1 LRPSPPGRVAILG
14 LAFKGRPATSDM
26 RGSLAGAFAKEF
38 SRRWPA
44 AEVLG
49 WDPVVAEAEAATLPL
64 TPATLAQAAR
74 AEVVLLQTNH
84 PDFSSRALQE
94 TLLAHLP
101 AAALVVD
108 LWNQTGPLAEA
119 RPDLHV
125 QVFGRAPRMQD

>member
-1 LRPSPPGRVAILG
+1 LEKSTYIPAVAAAPSCPSSPLSRTPRAVNEHIVGHIGALAARLRPSPPGRVAILG
-14 LAFKGRPATSDM
+14 LAFKGRPATSDV

-74 AEVVLLQTNH
+74 AEVALLQAH
-84 PDFSSRALQE
+84 PPDRPSR
-94 TLLAHLP
+94 
-101 AAALVVD
+101 D
-108 LWNQTGPLAEA
+108 
-119 RPDLHV
+119 
-125 QVFGRAPRMQD
+125 